1 MNNRNL
7 QDIALRTL
15 IFIAGA
21 VSAAL
26 LILKGQPLA
35 VPALAAGA
43 TLGVMIM
50 TTTADSTGE

>member
-1 MNNRNL
+1 MNKGNV
-7 QDIALRTL
+7 QDLALRTL
-15 IFIAGA
+15 IILAGA

-26 LILKGQPLA
+26 LILEGQPLA